1 MSYNRDNPAKYGG
14 ASDAYYDQNNNF
26 SDEPSGGGGRPG
38 PPGGYGGRDNN
49 INEDSSYGRPSGGG
63 GRPGPPGGYGG
74 RDDNIKEDSSYGRPS
89 GGGGRPGPP
98 GGYGGDNDNE
108 YSSAI
113 HHAQQHHDN
122 SGGQGR
128 GDYGNAVSH
137 IRQNQG
143 RLSNED
149 IDENHMVSAHQSL
162 YGGQGQQGG
171 GRPQGQPHDENSLG
185 AGAAMQALKMF
196 TSGGSSGGGKNEFI
210 GMAMAQAGKLW
221 EQQSSAGN
229 ANTDKQSAI
238 NKAAEMAYKMYSKG
252 EGGML
257 GGTGGPS
264 GLLSLAGKFF

>member
-26 SDEPSGGGGRPG
+26 SDKPSGGGGRPG

-74 RDDNIKEDSSYGRPS
+74 
-89 GGGGRPGPP
+89 
-98 GGYGGDNDNE
+98 DNDSE

-196 TSGGSSGGGKNEFI
+196 TSGGSSSGGGKNEFI